1 MSYNLAPSSRHRKVQ
16 ARIALLFALIAL
28 ALIVLPTTSFAGT
41 DAAGNV
47 LTTEADSTP
56 SGVEGD
62 LYWAGQSLNL
72 DDASIGRDII
82 AAGESLSIR
91 DCTVGGAVRLAART
105 IDIAKTAIDG
115 SVTVAGQHVVL
126 NTGSTANCFYAA
138 GETVALRGSAKSAAL
153 AGDTVTVDGT
163 VDGDVEVWADK
174 LILGKNA
181 RITGTVNAH
190 VSQDPERAEALRSGL
205 SKSTEPK
212 TRTPLR
218 STTLSAASLP
228 QRFPPALSLSCSSLS
243 FRAQLPV
250 RRHAASASHAAVGK
264 RSSGRDSRRS
274 RRPVAH
280 HLDCRP
286 VARRRLMCGIIGI
299 ALVSAAFTGTAIA
312 RMVGHNQ
319 NRYAMAAVVVS
330 PQVPSRDFPSSATSS
345 AAWPLSLCS
354 ATLSRSSGATPTSSP
369 NRTPTRQD
377 SPPPSR
383 QPPQKGQAPLW
394 WCEAT

>member
-1 MSYNLAPSSRHRKVQ
+1 MPYNLAPSSRHRKVQ
-16 ARIALLFALIAL
+16 ERIALLFALIAL
-28 ALIVLPTTSFAGT
+28 ALTVLPTASFAGT
-41 DAAGNV
+41 DTAGNV
-47 LTTEADSTP
+47 LATDEGSTP

-153 AGDTVTVDGT
+153 AGDTVTIDGT

-181 RITGTVNAH
+181 CITGTVSAH
-190 VSQDPERAEALRSGL
+190 VSQDPERAEGAQVGALKINRTENENTSTVNDTIGGIVAAALSTCFIALLLELVFPRATASAAGMLHQRPTPLWVSGL
-205 SKSTEPK
+205 LGTIAIVPTVLLLIISI
-212 TRTPLR
+212 
-218 STTLSAASLP
+218 AG
-228 QRFPPALSLSCSSLS
+228 LSL
-243 FRAQLPV
+243 A
-250 RRHAASASHAAVGK
+250 GT
-264 RSSGRDSRRS
+264 
-274 RRPVAH
+274 
-280 HLDCRP
+280 
-286 VARRRLMCGIIGI
+286 LMCAVIGI
-299 ALVSAAFTGTAIA
+299 ALVSTAFAGCAIA

-319 NRYAMAAVVVS
+319 NRYAMAAVGGVAAGALTGLPLIGDFISGVAFVFMLGYVIQIIWRNAHLK
-330 PQVPSRDFPSSATSS
+330 PQQPAN
-345 AAWPLSLCS
+345 
-354 ATLSRSSGATPTSSP
+354 TPGL
-369 NRTPTRQD
+369 PT
-377 SPPPSR
+377 
-383 QPPQKGQAPLW
+383 A
-394 WCEAT
+394 

>member
-1 MSYNLAPSSRHRKVQ
+1 MPYNLAPSSRHRKVQ

-41 DAAGNV
+41 DTAGNV

-153 AGDTVTVDGT
+153 AGDTVTIDGT

-181 RITGTVNAH
+181 CITGTVSAH
-190 VSQDPERAEALRSGL
+190 VSQDPERAEGAQVGALKIDRTENENTSTVNDTIGGIVAAALSTGFVAILLELVFPRATASAAGMLHQHPTPLWVSGL
-205 SKSTEPK
+205 LGTIAVVPAVLLLIISIAGL
-212 TRTPLR
+212 PL
-218 STTLSAASLP
+218 AG
-228 QRFPPALSLSCSSLS
+228 ALL
-243 FRAQLPV
+243 
-250 RRHAASASHAAVGK
+250 
-264 RSSGRDSRRS
+264 
-274 RRPVAH
+274 
-280 HLDCRP
+280 
-286 VARRRLMCGIIGI
+286 CGAIGI
-299 ALVSAAFTGTAIA
+299 ALVSSAFAGCAIA
-312 RMVGHNQ
+312 RMVGHSQ
-319 NRYAMAAVVVS
+319 NRYAMAAVGGIAAGALTAIPLVGDFISGVAFVFMLGYIIQIIWHNAHLK
-330 PQVPSRDFPSSATSS
+330 PQQAANTPGLPSA
-345 AAWPLSLCS
+345 
-354 ATLSRSSGATPTSSP
+354 
-369 NRTPTRQD
+369 
-377 SPPPSR
+377 
-383 QPPQKGQAPLW
+383 
-394 WCEAT
+394 